1 MKILHTADL
10 HLGLTFIDAVLG
22 YRASEERR
30 LDLLANFDRMVDK
43 AIREEYDFFLI
54 SGDIFQTTNPSGRTF
69 VDFSTRI
76 GMLSDAGVQI
86 VVIPGNHDIPKS
98 TPSVNMTRGLAEARA
113 PKFHLQSETPDKPL
127 ILESR
132 DGRKVGFLQIPYLSP
147 QSVVHLE
154 DVTSEGEL
162 AERYNAFIKERIDL
176 LLEDRNL
183 EDAAYRIILAHG
195 TVAGASYGSERSFI
209 SFEIPIWTQ
218 TLLRSGINYVAMGH
232 IHLPQTILG
241 GGCIYYPGSIER
253 MTFGEEGQEKK
264 FITLEEEK
272 GELKPSY
279 HTLPCRPMLTIKAPD
294 LAASTDPTPRLKEL
308 IDASDIPKGAM
319 LRLLAKIP
327 RRTVLKTGDL
337 EESLQKKRVLYHII
351 HTEWAAEPEVTIRP
365 RDIRSVKKLIEEQL
379 QTLNL
384 DERVRR
390 RALRYAEQIT
400 GEVEEH

>member
-43 AIREEYDFFLI
+43 AVNEKYDFFLI

-86 VVIPGNHDIPKS
+86 IVIPGNHDVPKS

-113 PKFHLQSETPDKPL
+113 PRFYLQSEIPDKPL

-132 DGRKVGFLQIPYLSP
+132 DGRKVGFLQMPFLSP

-154 DVTSEGEL
+154 DVKNEGEL
-162 AERYNAFIKERIDL
+162 TRQYNSFMEHRIDL
-176 LLEDRNL
+176 LLEDSAL
-183 EDAAYRIILAHG
+183 KDTVYRIILAHG

-209 SFEIPIWTQ
+209 SFEIPIWTE
-218 TLLRSGINYVAMGH
+218 TLLRSSINYVAMGH
-232 IHLPQTILG
+232 IHLPQTMLG
-241 GGCIYYPGSIER
+241 RGHIYYPGSIER

-272 GELKPSY
+272 DELKPFY
-279 HTLPCRPMLTIKAPD
+279 HILPCRPMLTIKAPD
-294 LAASTDPTPRLKEL
+294 LTESTDPTSRLKEL
-308 IDASDIPKGAM
+308 IDSTDIPKGAM
-319 LRLLAKIP
+319 LRLLARIA
-327 RRTVLKTGDL
+327 RRTVLKTADL
-337 EESLQKKRVLYHII
+337 EETLEKKEVLYHII
-351 HTEWAAEPEVTIRP
+351 HTEWEVESEVTIRP
-365 RDIRSVKKLIEEQL
+365 KDIRSIKKLVEEQL
-379 QTLNL
+379 QALDL
-384 DERVRR
+384 DEKVRQ
-390 RALRYAEQIT
+390 RALRYAEQII
-400 GEVEEH
+400 GEVEER